1 MWLVSGIVFL
11 FIVMGCMMYIWK
23 FVMFLIL
30 MIWFY
35 CWCCCCNVMKK
46 FVSVGRIK
54 FVICWWMS
62 IRILILVSMSWWNC
76 WWVVVC
82 VLLWWVMMI
91 SWFIFGVVYVCKIWC
106 CWVRIFWCWR
116 WLSLSRIIVFLGV
129 FWKWWI
135 FWLLIICMFLKS
147 VCFLNWVMVWS

>member
-1 MWLVSGIVFL
+1 MASGIVFL

-23 FVMFLIL
+23 FVTFSIS

-35 CWCCCCNVMKK
+35 CRRCCCNVMKK

-76 WWVVVC
+76 WWVVAR
-82 VLLWWVMMI
+82 VLSWWVTMI
-91 SWFIFGVVYVCKIWC
+91 SRFIFGAVYVRKIWC
-106 CWVRIFWCWR
+106 CWVRIFRRWR
-116 WLSLSRIIVFLGV
+116 WLSLSRIIVFSGV
-129 FWKWWI
+129 FWKRRI
-135 FWLLIICMFLKS
+135 FWSLIIRTFLKS
-147 VCFLNWVMVWS
+147 VCFSNWVMARS